1 MRNIGLV
8 NNKTS
13 IMLIEQVSQYLM
25 FIIIPVYV
33 FILHLGF

>member
-1 MRNIGLV
+1 MRNIGFV

-25 FIIIPVYV
+25 FIIIHVYG
-33 FILHLGF
+33 FILRLGF

>member
-33 FILHLGF
+33 FILRLGF